1 MKRLLLIVLLAA
13 AIVGGWWYVR
23 SRPDLL
29 MPIEDLAGRL
39 ADTLNEAARNVSAPP
54 PLRKDGGAPNARL
67 TEEGVFA
74 ETNRHRAEAGR
85 SALRYDATLDAAAEA
100 KLK

>member
-1 MKRLLLIVLLAA
+1 MKRLVIIVALAA
-13 AIVGGWWYVR
+13 ALGAGWWYVR

-29 MPIEDLAGRL
+29 MPIEDFAGRVS
-39 ADTLNEAARNVSAPP
+39 DTLMEAAGDVSAPP
-54 PLRKDGGAPNARL
+54 PLRKDGGAADAKL

-74 ETNRHRAEAGR
+74 ETNRHRAANGLP
-85 SALRYDATLDAAAEA
+85 ALRYDATLDAAADA